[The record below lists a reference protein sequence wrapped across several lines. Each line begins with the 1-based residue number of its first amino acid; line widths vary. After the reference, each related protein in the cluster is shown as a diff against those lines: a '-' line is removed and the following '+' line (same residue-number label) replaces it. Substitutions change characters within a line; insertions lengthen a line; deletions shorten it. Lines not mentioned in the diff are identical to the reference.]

1 MASRIDHYKITIYLS
16 LGLHTEHPRGFQ
28 RTSNTSKHEF
38 FSFFLLLRV
47 IFALLDPDPLE
58 SGSNTDPQPPCLE
71 ASHLLLPA
79 TAACP
84 WRRDMETPVR
94 LMTRSGDVVL
104 LPHDL
109 RVPFARLLARLPP
122 APATNLHLKRYTFG
136 RVVKEKKVFGLHPK
150 ELTECAFDIVSV
162 PAGRVL
168 ADAELLLVCQEVV
181 QAGLAIKPT
190 HPKNTPKKNHLKK
203 PTKNVFLGFIF
214 GFFKFLIFYEN
225 NTNFSL

>member
-1 MASRIDHYKITIYLS
+1 MGHLCPSGS
-16 LGLHTEHPRGFQ
+16 G
-28 RTSNTSKHEF
+28 SS
-38 FSFFLLLRV
+38 
-47 IFALLDPDPLE
+47 E
-58 SGSNTDPQPPCLE
+58 SGSNTDPQPCLE

-109 RVPFARLLARLPP
+109 RVPFARLLARLP
-122 APATNLHLKRYTFG
+122 APATNSLHLKRYTFG

-181 QAGLAIKPT
+181 QAGWQ
-190 HPKNTPKKNHLKK
+190 
-203 PTKNVFLGFIF
+203 
-214 GFFKFLIFYEN
+214 
-225 NTNFSL
+225 

>member
-1 MASRIDHYKITIYLS
+1 M
-16 LGLHTEHPRGFQ
+16 
-28 RTSNTSKHEF
+28 
-38 FSFFLLLRV
+38 
-47 IFALLDPDPLE
+47 
-58 SGSNTDPQPPCLE
+58 
-71 ASHLLLPA
+71 
-79 TAACP
+79 
-84 WRRDMETPVR
+84 R

-122 APATNLHLKRYTFG
+122 ATTTNSLHLKRYTFG

-181 QAGLAIKPT
+181 QAGLAIKNPTKRPIQKKT
-190 HPKNTPKKNHLKK
+190 HPKNPPKKTLKK
-203 PTKNVFLGFIF
+203 CFW
-214 GFFKFLIFYEN
+214 GFFCFFFNFKFF
-225 NTNFSL
+225 

>member
-1 MASRIDHYKITIYLS
+1 MK
-16 LGLHTEHPRGFQ
+16 
-28 RTSNTSKHEF
+28 F
-38 FSFFLLLRV
+38 FHFFLLLWV
-47 IFALLDPDPLE
+47 IFALLDPDPL
-58 SGSNTDPQPPCLE
+58 NPDPIRIRNLE

-122 APATNLHLKRYTFG
+122 ATNSLHLKRYTFG

-181 QAGLAIKPT
+181 QAGSPIKT
-190 HPKNTPKKNHLKK
+190 HP
-203 PTKNVFLGFIF
+203 
-214 GFFKFLIFYEN
+214 
-225 NTNFSL
+225 

>member
-1 MASRIDHYKITIYLS
+1 MGHFCPSGSGST
-16 LGLHTEHPRGFQ
+16 
-28 RTSNTSKHEF
+28 
-38 FSFFLLLRV
+38 
-47 IFALLDPDPLE
+47 E
-58 SGSNTDPQPPCLE
+58 SGSNTDPQPCLE

-122 APATNLHLKRYTFG
+122 PATNNLHLKRYTFG

-181 QAGLAIKPT
+181 QAGLPIKNP
-190 HPKNTPKKNHLKK
+190 PKK
-203 PTKNVFLGFIF
+203 PTIKNPKNPQKMFFFLVLVFKI
-214 GFFKFLIFYEN
+214 FLIF
-225 NTNFSL
+225 L

>member
-1 MASRIDHYKITIYLS
+1 M
-16 LGLHTEHPRGFQ
+16 
-28 RTSNTSKHEF
+28 
-38 FSFFLLLRV
+38 
-47 IFALLDPDPLE
+47 
-58 SGSNTDPQPPCLE
+58 NTDPQPCLE

-109 RVPFARLLARLPP
+109 RMPFARLLARLPP
-122 APATNLHLKRYTFG
+122 TSNSLHLKRYTFG

-181 QAGLAIKPT
+181 QAGLAIKNPT
-190 HPKNTPKKNHLKK
+190 KKPTQKNQQKNHLKNPK
-203 PTKNVFLGFIF
+203 KMFFRFFF
-214 GFFKFLIFYEN
+214 GFFKFLIF
-225 NTNFSL
+225 

>member
-1 MASRIDHYKITIYLS
+1 M
-16 LGLHTEHPRGFQ
+16 
-28 RTSNTSKHEF
+28 
-38 FSFFLLLRV
+38 
-47 IFALLDPDPLE
+47 
-58 SGSNTDPQPPCLE
+58 
-71 ASHLLLPA
+71 
-79 TAACP
+79 
-84 WRRDMETPVR
+84 R

-109 RVPFARLLARLPP
+109 RVPFARLLARLP
-122 APATNLHLKRYTFG
+122 PATNLHLKRYTFG

-181 QAGLAIKPT
+181 QAGLALKNPPKKPT
-190 HPKNTPKKNHLKK
+190 QKTHLKK
-203 PTKNVFLGFIF
+203 PTKNVFF
-214 GFFKFLIFYEN
+214 GGVLVFLNFSFFYEN